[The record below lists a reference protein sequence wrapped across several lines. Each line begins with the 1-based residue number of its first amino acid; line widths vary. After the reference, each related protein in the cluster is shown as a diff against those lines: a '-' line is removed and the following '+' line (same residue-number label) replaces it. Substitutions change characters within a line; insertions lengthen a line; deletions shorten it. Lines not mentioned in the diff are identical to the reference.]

1 MSNERNDNMRRFL
14 ILTLII
20 AIFTVS
26 APLIA
31 LPDSDGPLINLNET
45 IKKEEK
51 TTEVTQQTEEKKKDE
66 NEEKT
71 VKVFSP
77 SENKTETVDERDYII
92 GCVAGEMPITYEKEA
107 LKAQAVACYTFLK
120 WKQNQ
125 NGSEKT
131 DADISDST
139 LHQSYMTKDEM
150 EEKWGKDFEKYYKK
164 LTDAVDKVYGKTI
177 TYKNEP
183 IMAVFHALSPG
194 KTENAEN
201 VWGYEVPYLKS
212 VSSEGDKLSPSFS
225 TTLVLSDKEF
235 KNLLSKAEKID
246 FSGNAESWIK
256 EIDRT
261 DAGTVREIGICNK
274 TLTGE
279 QVRNAL
285 SLKSSAFTVKHAEN
299 SFIFT
304 VNGYGHFVGMSQ
316 YGADYLAKQGFKY
329 DEILKHY
336 YTGVKIE

>member
-1 MSNERNDNMRRFL
+1 MSNERNENMRRFL
-14 ILTLII
+14 ILALII

-31 LPDSDGPLINLNET
+31 LPDSDGPLINLNE
-45 IKKEEK
+45 KAEKSAK
-51 TTEVTQQTEEKKKDE
+51 TTTEQAEEKK
-66 NEEKT
+66 EKT

-77 SENKTETVDERDYII
+77 SDETVIEIEEREYII
-92 GCVAGEMPITYEKEA
+92 GCVAGEMPVTYEKEA

-120 WKQNQ
+120 WKQAQ
-125 NGSEKT
+125 NDSEKT

-139 LHQSYMTKDEM
+139 LHQSFMTKDEM
-150 EEKWGKDFEKYYKK
+150 KEKWGKSFDKYYKK
-164 LTDAVDKVYGKTI
+164 LTEAVDSVYGKTI
-177 TYKNEP
+177 TYKGEP

-194 KTENAEN
+194 KTEYAEN

-212 VSSEGDKLSPSFS
+212 VPSEGDKLSPSFS
-225 TTLVLSDKEF
+225 TTLVLSDEEF
-235 KNLLSKAEKID
+235 KKLISEAEKID
-246 FSGNAESWIK
+246 FSGKAENWIK

-279 QVRNAL
+279 KLRNAL

-316 YGADYLAKQGFKY
+316 YGADYLAKQGFKF